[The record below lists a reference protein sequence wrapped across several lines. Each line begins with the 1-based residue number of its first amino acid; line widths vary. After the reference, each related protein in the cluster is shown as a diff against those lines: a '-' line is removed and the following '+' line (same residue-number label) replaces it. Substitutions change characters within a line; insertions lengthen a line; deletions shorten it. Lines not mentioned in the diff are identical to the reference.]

1 MKLYFFDTARCIHKA
16 VPNLVPK
23 IPGYLRVSHSRD
35 TKQPTVIGCVHNT
48 ARAHRERPH
57 APLRVLRE
65 RRSVHQ
71 LSSVLR
77 LLYPMTVD
85 RTTVASVIPADIVML
100 SFLTDHY
107 LS

>member
-1 MKLYFFDTARCIHKA
+1 MYTIRPALTGSAR
-16 VPNLVPK
+16 
-23 IPGYLRVSHSRD
+23 
-35 TKQPTVIGCVHNT
+35 T
-48 ARAHRERPH
+48 
-57 APLRVLRE
+57 PLSVFYV
-65 RRSVHQ
+65 SVHQ

-100 SFLTDHY
+100 SFFTDHY

>member
-23 IPGYLRVSHSRD
+23 IPGYLRVSYSRD

-65 RRSVHQ
+65 RAPAQ
-71 LSSVLR
+71 LSLR

-100 SFLTDHY
+100 SFFTDHY